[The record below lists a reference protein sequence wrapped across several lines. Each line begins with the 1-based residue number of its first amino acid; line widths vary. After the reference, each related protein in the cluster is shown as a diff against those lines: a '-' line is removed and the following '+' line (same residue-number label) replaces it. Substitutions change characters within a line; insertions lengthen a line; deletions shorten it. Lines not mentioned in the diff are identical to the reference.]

1 MLKGTL
7 QSAGLFSGCNENVGK
22 LGENKKTEKIFSRQK
37 EFMLEIKWKL
47 NELNSQFLELFVTLI
62 INSRASIVLKQL
74 DD

>member
-7 QSAGLFSGCNENVGK
+7 QSAGLFSSCNENVGK

-47 NELNSQFLELFVTLI
+47 NESNSQLFVTLI

>member
-22 LGENKKTEKIFSRQK
+22 LGENKKTEKIFSRLK

-47 NELNSQFLELFVTLI
+47 NELNSQFLVFVTLI

-74 DD
+74 GD

>member
-7 QSAGLFSGCNENVGK
+7 QSAGLFSSCNENVGK
-22 LGENKKTEKIFSRQK
+22 LGENKKTEKIFSRLK

-47 NELNSQFLELFVTLI
+47 NESNSQLFVTLI

-74 DD
+74 GD